1 MQSSNKLKICVY
13 AIARNEEQFVE
24 RFCASAK
31 DADLILIADT
41 GSEDNTAVKA
51 AECGATVYDI
61 CITPWRF
68 DKARDAAL
76 ALIPRA
82 IPALALRLGRD

>member
-1 MQSSNKLKICVY
+1 MKICVY
-13 AIARNEEQFVE
+13 AISKNEEQFVE

-68 DKARDAAL
+68 DKARDAVHQSR
-76 ALIPRA
+76 PRRSA
-82 IPALALRLGRD
+82 RTGMARGN